1 MIWNG
6 DQDNSIYSSSFTR
19 NVLFKRFER
28 LSFFMSRFQ
37 PRKCEKSPHLFHDRL
52 TTSLSGHVEGQQ
64 EGSSYGRGCPGKKP
78 NMSVS
83 LSSGFRGINA
93 KNGYEQSFRNSPYRN
108 LSVSL

>member
-1 MIWNG
+1 M
-6 DQDNSIYSSSFTR
+6 SITFE
-19 NVLFKRFER
+19 NVSKTGISYREKMSLKER
-28 LSFFMSRFQ
+28 KKEES
-37 PRKCEKSPHLFHDRL
+37 EKAPHLFHDRL

-64 EGSSYGRGCPGKKP
+64 EASPYGRGCLGKKP

-93 KNGYEQSFRNSPYRN
+93 KNGYEQSFRNNPYRN